1 MKNNYNTL
9 LRGLMLLVLL
19 ACNLA
24 VSAQT
29 IKASNTNSKLT
40 FDGEHAGMPFSGI
53 FEQWQ
58 STLTLPPSQP
68 ASIIA
73 TFVLS
78 SAKTGDWTY
87 DSTLPEADW
96 FDIAQYPTGKF
107 ISSSMSTTPQGFDVS
122 GELTLRGITKPVKF
136 SLLGSLEN
144 GFTANITI
152 DRLMFDIGKE
162 SDPDAQWVSRDIG
175 LSLSIHP

>member
-1 MKNNYNTL
+1 MKINHNTL
-9 LRGLMLLVLL
+9 LHGLILLMLLT
-19 ACNLA
+19 CNFA
-24 VSAQT
+24 VSAHT
-29 IKASNTNSKLT
+29 IEASNTNSKLT

-87 DSTLPEADW
+87 DSTLPEGDW
-96 FDIAQYPTGKF
+96 FDTAQFPIGKF
-107 ISSSMSTTPQGFDVS
+107 ISSSISTTPQGFDVS
-122 GELTLRGITKPVKF
+122 GELTLRGITKPINF
-136 SLLGSLEN
+136 SLLGSTKS
-144 GFTANITI
+144 GFTANII
-152 DRLMFDIGKE
+152 VDRDRK
-162 SDPDAQWVSRDIG
+162 SVV
-175 LSLSIHP
+175 